1 MIVDALAGK
10 VALVTGASSGIGAA
24 CARAFA
30 REGARVALLARR
42 RERLELLADEI
53 EASGGAALALPADV
67 ADAAMVR
74 DAVSQTLARWGRID
88 VLVNDA
94 GYGFLGSVEVTTPD
108 DFRRIFAVNVIG
120 AVLATQAVLPA
131 MKEARRG
138 HIINISS
145 VIGRRGV
152 PQRAA
157 YAVTKFGIVG
167 FSEALR
173 MEVREHGIHVT
184 VVYPGFTRT
193 EFQEVE
199 IKKEVRLMPSGP
211 IQSPEKVAHAIV
223 RAVRRPRPE
232 VYPHR
237 FARFVA
243 ILSVVAPGVVDWGIA
258 RRLRRRRV
266 QA

>member
-1 MIVDALAGK
+1 MKNAAV
-10 VALVTGASSGIGAA
+10 LVTGASSGIGAA

-42 RERLELLADEI
+42 RERLEALAGEI
-53 EASGGAALALPADV
+53 ESSGGSALVLPADV
-67 ADAAMVR
+67 SDADSIRAAVGH
-74 DAVSQTLARWGRID
+74 TLAQWSRVD
-88 VLVNDA
+88 VLINNA
-94 GYGFLGSVEVTTPD
+94 GYGFLGSVEVTTPEE
-108 DFRRIFAVNVIG
+108 FERIFAVNVMG

-131 MKEARRG
+131 MKEALRG

-145 VIGRRGV
+145 VIGRRGT

-193 EFQEVE
+193 EFQEAE
-199 IKKEVRLMPSGP
+199 IKKEARLMPSGP

-243 ILSVVAPGVVDWGIA
+243 ILSVVAPGLVDWGIA
-258 RRLRRRRV
+258 RRLRRRKG
-266 QA
+266 

>member
-1 MIVDALAGK
+1 V
-10 VALVTGASSGIGAA
+10 VLVTGASSGIGAA
-24 CARAFA
+24 CAGAFA

-42 RERLELLADEI
+42 RERLEALAREI
-53 EASGGAALALPADV
+53 EDFGGAALILPADIS
-67 ADAAMVR
+67 DAAAVHA
-74 DAVSQTLARWGRID
+74 AVSRTLAGWGRID
-88 VLVNDA
+88 VLINNA
-94 GYGFLGSVEVTTPD
+94 GYGLLGSVEVTTPEE
-108 DFRRIFAVNVIG
+108 FQHIFTVNVVG

-131 MKEARRG
+131 MKKARRG

-145 VIGRRGV
+145 VLGRRGV

-157 YAVTKFGIVG
+157 YAATKFGIVG

-193 EFQEVE
+193 EFQEAE

-211 IQSPEKVAHAIV
+211 IQSPEKVAHTIV

-243 ILSVVAPGVVDWGIA
+243 ILSVAAPGLVDRIIA
-258 RRLRRRRV
+258 RRVRRQRG
-266 QA
+266 